1 MNTDTKILKQM
12 LTNQIQQHVGRITCK
27 DQVGSALESGKQGWL
42 DKRAACGRDTRIHR
56 IRRPQDPSSCGDRDW
71 PSWKCF
77 QDKNTQQTRA
87 SGTMCVFS
95 PHSQASNYLPG
106 GSTMPHRWR
115 APPYETVLLPPADAS
130 PRCHLCFRQLAAD
143 GGYIRLP
150 PWVWLIC

>member
-12 LTNQIQQHVGRITCK
+12 LTNQIQQHVGRITHK

-42 DKRAACGRDTRIHR
+42 NKRAACGRDTRIHR
-56 IRRPQDPSSCGDRDW
+56 TRRPQDASSCGDRDW

-77 QDKNTQQTRA
+77 QVKNTQQTRA
-87 SGTMCVFS
+87 VAPCVSF
-95 PHSQASNYLPG
+95 PHTPKQVTISLE
-106 GSTMPHRWR
+106 T
-115 APPYETVLLPPADAS
+115 APCPTGEELHPMRLSSCPPADAS